1 MFNKRIEEKKKK
13 KKKRTLRPH
22 GRLWYQSSTSATKH
36 SECKMQRQNIEREK
50 KKKIKKI
57 IKSMDP
63 SYFSKETVSLVK
75 PPTSRA

>member
-50 KKKIKKI
+50 KKKNKKNNKI
-57 IKSMDP
+57 DGSLLLLEGN
-63 SYFSKETVSLVK
+63 SFACETPNK
-75 PPTSRA
+75 